1 MKTRIISAAVLV
13 PIVVI
18 GIVLGGVVWQVLA
31 VIVGALAIF
40 EMARALRNAE
50 IKPMVI
56 LDLLY
61 LLASGACIWAGS
73 MHLVFAVLL
82 VFLMI
87 AGTVS
92 MLLPNKGIKDAIA
105 TVFVMVYPTSFV
117 LVLALV
123 EQFGWVYIVAGI
135 LASVVTDTAA
145 YFIGKQF
152 GKKKL
157 CPNISPNKTVIGAL
171 AGAFGCFVL
180 LSVFGILC
188 EVFIHGSIGAVKTLG
203 WLVLALLCGVFAQ
216 LGDLFASSIKRFCG
230 VKDFSSLIPGHGGV
244 VDRLDS
250 VMFTCVL
257 VYLFRLLG
265 II

>member
-13 PIVVI
+13 PLVVI

-123 EQFGWVYIVAGI
+123 EQFVNNKICQCGRYELVPY
-135 LASVVTDTAA
+135 
-145 YFIGKQF
+145 
-152 GKKKL
+152 
-157 CPNISPNKTVIGAL
+157 SPIA
-171 AGAFGCFVL
+171 
-180 LSVFGILC
+180 
-188 EVFIHGSIGAVKTLG
+188 
-203 WLVLALLCGVFAQ
+203 
-216 LGDLFASSIKRFCG
+216 
-230 VKDFSSLIPGHGGV
+230 
-244 VDRLDS
+244 
-250 VMFTCVL
+250 
-257 VYLFRLLG
+257 
-265 II
+265 